1 MSKDTSE
8 KKHNMKTR
16 KDIKIKDGDI
26 DYTKEFDIDKEEDT
40 NSVTLT
46 ETTEDT
52 IDDISVSDSISEKN
66 SNIEDEETEQ
76 EDEEMND
83 KVLKRKF
90 NDILNSDNTII
101 ILNNNDKR
109 SKKIFNGLTTKFTN
123 KIDEEEELHDAAPP
137 QAFSAAF
144 SV

>member
-26 DYTKEFDIDKEEDT
+26 DYTKEFDIDKEDT

-46 ETTEDT
+46 ETTEETTEDT

-66 SNIEDEETEQ
+66 SNIEDEETQQ

-83 KVLKRKF
+83 KVLKRK
-90 NDILNSDNTII
+90 
-101 ILNNNDKR
+101 
-109 SKKIFNGLTTKFTN
+109 
-123 KIDEEEELHDAAPP
+123 
-137 QAFSAAF
+137 
-144 SV
+144 